1 MLALGLMGL
10 LMRKEFTMRLKHSVF
25 PFTVP
30 GVVLLLVLAAPLFAQ
45 VRTTVSP
52 NSPGQR
58 EMQAREWAL
67 THVPDEVNK
76 HFKKEQISLFA
87 QIREDFTRLQV
98 INNEMMQKVFVESKV
113 DRKLIAATTAEINKR
128 ASRLS
133 HNLVLPK
140 IEDKETH
147 KKSNDSRDLSLHA
160 QLLALDHS
168 IMSFITNP
176 LFKQPN
182 VVDPQHALEARSD
195 LNKIIRLSELLK
207 TGPGNQLTDS
217 RKPVEAH

>member
-1 MLALGLMGL
+1 
-10 LMRKEFTMRLKHSVF
+10 MRLMHSVF
-25 PFTVP
+25 PFTLP
-30 GVVLLLVLAAPLFAQ
+30 GVVLLLVLAAPLSAQ
-45 VRTTVSP
+45 VRAPLSP

-98 INNEMMQKVFVESKV
+98 INNEMMQMVFVESKL

-140 IEDKETH
+140 IEDKETNQ
-147 KKSNDSRDLSLHA
+147 KSNDSRNDSL
-160 QLLALDHS
+160 QTRLLALDHR
-168 IMSFITNP
+168 IMSFISNP

-182 VVDPQHALEARSD
+182 VIDPQHALEARSD
-195 LNKIIRLSELLK
+195 LNQILRLSEQLK
-207 TGPGNQLTDS
+207 TAPSNKLTDS

>member
-1 MLALGLMGL
+1 MLAIGLMGL
-10 LMRKEFTMRLKHSVF
+10 LTRKEFTMRLKRSVF
-25 PFTVP
+25 PFTVL

-45 VRTTVSP
+45 VRTLSP

-76 HFKKEQISLFA
+76 HFKKEEISLFA

-98 INNEMMQKVFVESKV
+98 INNEMMQMVFVESKV

-128 ASRLS
+128 AARLS

-140 IEDKETH
+140 IEDKETNQ
-147 KKSNDSRDLSLHA
+147 KSNDSRNNTLQA
-160 QLLALDHS
+160 QLLALDHR
-168 IMSFITNP
+168 IMSFISNP
-176 LFKQPN
+176 LFKQPK
-182 VVDPQHALEARSD
+182 VIDPQHAREARSD
-195 LNKIIRLSELLK
+195 LNQIIRLSEQLK
-207 TGPGNQLTDS
+207 TAPSNQLTDS